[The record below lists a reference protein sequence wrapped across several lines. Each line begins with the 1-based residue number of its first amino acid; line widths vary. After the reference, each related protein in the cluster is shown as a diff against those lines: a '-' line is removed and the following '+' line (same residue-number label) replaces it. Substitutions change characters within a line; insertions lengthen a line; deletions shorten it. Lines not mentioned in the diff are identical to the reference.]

1 MKLDYKHLL
10 NFIKVKPTMDD
21 LSQKLFQLGHE
32 HEVDGSVFNMEFTPN
47 RGDCLSLI
55 GLARDLN
62 VFYEADLSLD
72 LFTDEIPLLNLEFIN
87 KSSDKCP
94 EISFLNIEI
103 DGKVSKYKDYLES
116 YFVDLKINK
125 NNFFTDISNYIAY
138 EMGQPTHSY
147 DFSSISGPI
156 TIGENLDDC
165 DFLTLLN
172 KTIKLKGNDLVFKN
186 QSNVINLAG
195 IIGGAQTACSETTK
209 NVLIECAYFE
219 PESIIGRAIK
229 YDLHSDASHKFERGV
244 DPLCHQKVL
253 RRFIQIVSDHAN
265 IVNLGIYTESTSSYK
280 ETELD
285 INLKKINSILGL
297 DIAIDEYLSALIKLG
312 FKIDEGIKVP
322 SYRSDIAHQNDL
334 AEELA
339 RVIGYDNIP
348 VETISLPKVVFS
360 KDPHL
365 DEEQIK
371 LFLID
376 NGFSEVINSPFCAVE
391 SKNVIQVD
399 NPLDSNREFLRT
411 NLSDSLVENLIYN
424 EKRQKDSIKL
434 FEIAD
439 IYTLINGEPKKTRN
453 LCVIASGRMGNNYR
467 DFSKIINEKYLKE
480 VLLDVTESPLNI
492 INIDRKNLDSK
503 SKNPIFL
510 FEINIEEFL
519 LKVKY
524 YIGKNQRSSGFIQYR
539 PISELPL
546 SKRDISFSVKDHLS
560 VNKLNSFIMNFKNP
574 LLKEVFMFDYFNNEK
589 SNQIKMGFRFIFQST
604 EKTLTDEEVDDVIS
618 SIMGSTLKIDN
629 IEIPGYN
636 AK

>member
-348 VETISLPKVVFS
+348 AETISLPKVVFS

-629 IEIPGYN
+629 IEIPGHN

>member
-629 IEIPGYN
+629 IEIPGHN